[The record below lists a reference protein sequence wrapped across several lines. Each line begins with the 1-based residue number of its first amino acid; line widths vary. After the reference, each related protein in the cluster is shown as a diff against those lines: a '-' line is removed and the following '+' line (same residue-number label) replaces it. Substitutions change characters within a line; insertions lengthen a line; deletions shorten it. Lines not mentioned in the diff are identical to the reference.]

1 MGSKNI
7 SDIKEVMN
15 ALGIKDFSQNNP
27 HHFGTFE
34 QHVGA
39 VVNDD
44 MIQNDK
50 SGTKDL
56 LKIAAIMHDI
66 GKADVKD
73 INPKTGYDR
82 YIGHDKRSAEIFD
95 ENADKLFSSL
105 SDDQKQYVHDL
116 IALHHARYAKEGKC
130 RDMLDSHPSGFA
142 ADLLKLDTAD
152 VSITNPI
159 TAETFRILLEEK
171 QKEIDRNIQNVLNTK
186 AKNLMIE
193 RESFLKKNKG
203 EMTHNVDKYEEY
215 SNLCS
220 GTAEALTE

>member
-130 RDMLDSHPSGFA
+130 RNMLDSHPSGFA

-152 VSITNPI
+152 VRGQSH
-159 TAETFRILLEEK
+159 F
-171 QKEIDRNIQNVLNTK
+171 KEIDK
-186 AKNLMIE
+186 
-193 RESFLKKNKG
+193 
-203 EMTHNVDKYEEY
+203 
-215 SNLCS
+215 
-220 GTAEALTE
+220 LTLVV